1 MKNTSINI
9 TSLKRL
15 LPSYSNSVT
24 HLCKCAARAYGKIAL
39 REQLDYEAVTN
50 EPSSYEMVDTDRE
63 ELKQEIIALVNECCS
78 ALCRLNGK
86 AKRLGIPEPL
96 PAVSE
101 MNLTA
106 RITAVDEY
114 VTTLVSESD
123 YKMWLDE
130 IANQ

>member
-15 LPSYSNSVT
+15 LPSSSKTVT

-39 REQLDYEAVTN
+39 REQLDYETATDKF
-50 EPSSYEMVDTDRE
+50 SSFEMVDTDRE
-63 ELKQEIIALVNECCS
+63 ELKQEIIALVNDCCKT
-78 ALCRLNGK
+78 LYRLNGV
-86 AKRLGIPEPL
+86 ARRLGIPEPL
-96 PAVSE
+96 PAVNE

-106 RITAVDEY
+106 RIAAVDEY

-130 IANQ
+130 TLTR